1 MIDYDR
7 EEQARKEWLSNLTD
21 GQLRALACQ
30 NEIGGW
36 NTLPPKNL
44 VKILSMIPGVEQPQP
59 A

>member
-1 MIDYDR
+1 MN
-7 EEQARKEWLSNLTD
+7 EQERQTWLSGLTIP
-21 GQLRALACQ
+21 QLRALACQ